1 MYNISDMKAPY
12 QAVIRGNWKDL
23 ETFFDHDINAFKIF
37 FPMTVAKDTPF
48 HIAVHS
54 KTDQPLRYLLERV
67 EQIDD
72 PTEANVFLTNDYENT
87 VLHEAAI
94 NYNIAAVKLL
104 VGENYVKPEQLLR
117 QNRSG
122 QTPLFKAASFG
133 STKVVRYL
141 ASQPGQTTRD
151 DTKLEDAHRTRNDG
165 ISITKLE
172 DAHRTRNDG
181 ISILHAAVRGEHF
194 GHSLSPCHHCIFV
207 YNIHFYRVTST
218 LNFPNAGTALEL
230 LKLDPGLEKLKD
242 EHGMTSLCLLT
253 NLQSAYTRSH
263 RKGLWHRLLHWCIP
277 TGHDNNDDANNVEE
291 DDGYVKVGDNQ
302 ILETINKSLWKYLIR
317 AGPPTVKK
325 IWEEERKHKFAFEL
339 ARKLIKNDDSWK
351 LSLTEDPVKYF
362 TLHRKREITD
372 KKTANSEQVTSESA
386 ENKEQIVNAVEDQ
399 VPETPLLAATRNG
412 MIEIVME
419 ILKEHPQAVEHI
431 SHKKQNIL
439 HVAASYRQREVFE
452 LVKEMEV
459 PTSRL
464 ILGIDDYSYT
474 VLQRVA
480 DTVNYHGGTRYGPA
494 YQLQEELEWF
504 KSVEDIMP
512 SFFTKHR
519 DKQNLTAKELFI
531 NKHKDELKEA
541 QKWIKQTSQSCSQVA
556 VLVATVVFA
565 AAFTVPGGTD
575 DKNGTPILLNSPF
588 FLFFSISDVISL
600 SSSLTAVVMFLSI
613 LTSSFELDDF
623 HRLLPRRL
631 TLGFALLFMSVA
643 TTMLAFTSTVILI
656 IQLDKRR
663 QWTLTLI
670 CCAAYFPVSVL
681 ALTHFPLFASF
692 VNTLKNLFMAVWE
705 APPCRLVVG
714 CLASVSNS
722 VRRLLPKKNSVLEK
736 GKD

>member
-23 ETFFDHDINAFKIF
+23 ETLFDHDINAFKIL
-37 FPMTVAKDTPF
+37 FPMTVAKDNAF
-48 HIAVHS
+48 HMAVHS

-72 PTEANVFLTNDYENT
+72 PTGAN
-87 VLHEAAI
+87 
-94 NYNIAAVKLL
+94 LL
-104 VGENYVKPEQLLR
+104 VEKNYVKAEQLLKR
-117 QNRSG
+117 NRSG

-141 ASQPGQTTRD
+141 ASQPGRTTN
-151 DTKLEDAHRTRNDG
+151 TKLEDAHRTRNDG
-165 ISITKLE
+165 IVELLSGSFLVIFVLSLNKSCLSVLFPT
-172 DAHRTRNDG
+172 G

-194 GHSLSPCHHCIFV
+194 
-207 YNIHFYRVTST
+207 
-218 LNFPNAGTALEL
+218 
-230 LKLDPGLEKLKD
+230 
-242 EHGMTSLCLLT
+242 
-253 NLQSAYTRSH
+253 
-263 RKGLWHRLLHWCIP
+263 
-277 TGHDNNDDANNVEE
+277 
-291 DDGYVKVGDNQ
+291 
-302 ILETINKSLWKYLIR
+302 
-317 AGPPTVKK
+317 VKK
-325 IWEEERKHKFAFEL
+325 IREEERKRKKL
-339 ARKLIKNDDSWK
+339 ARKLIKNDNSWQ

-362 TLHRKREITD
+362 RSLALERKREITD
-372 KKTANSEQVTSESA
+372 RKTENSEQVISESA
-386 ENKEQIVNAVEDQ
+386 EKQKQTVIAVEDQ
-399 VPETPLLAATRNG
+399 VPETPLLAATRTG
-412 MIEIVME
+412 IIEIVRE

-439 HVAASYRQREVFE
+439 HVAASYREREVFE
-452 LVKEMEV
+452 LVKEMEI

-464 ILGIDDYSYT
+464 ILGTEDDSYT
-474 VLQRVA
+474 VLQHVA

-531 NKHKDELKEA
+531 EKHTDKLKEA
-541 QKWIKQTSQSCSQVA
+541 QKWIKQTSHSCSQVA

-656 IQLDKRR
+656 IHLDKRR

-670 CCAAYFPVSVL
+670 CCAACFPVSVL

-692 VNTLKNLFMAVWE
+692 VNALKNLFMAVWE

-714 CLASVSNS
+714 CLASLSNS
-722 VRRLLPKKNSVLEK
+722 VRHLLPKKNSVLEK

>member
-1 MYNISDMKAPY
+1 MYNISDMRAPY
-12 QAVIRGNWKDL
+12 QAVIRANWKDL
-23 ETFFDHDINAFKIF
+23 ETFFDHDINAFKILL
-37 FPMTVAKDTPF
+37 PMTVAKDTAF

-54 KTDQPLRYLLERV
+54 KTDQPLKYLLERV
-67 EQIDD
+67 EQVGD
-72 PTEANVFLTNDYENT
+72 PTGANVFITNDYENT

-104 VGENYVKPEQLLR
+104 VEKNYVKAEQLLKW
-117 QNRSG
+117 NRSG

-151 DTKLEDAHRTRNDG
+151 ENNNTKLADAHR
-165 ISITKLE
+165 I
-172 DAHRTRNDG
+172 RNDG
-181 ISILHAAVRGEHF
+181 ISILHAAVRREHF
-194 GHSLSPCHHCIFV
+194 
-207 YNIHFYRVTST
+207 
-218 LNFPNAGTALEL
+218 ATAVEL
-230 LKLDPGLEKLKD
+230 LKLDPGLEKLKA

-263 RKGLWHRLLHWCIP
+263 RKGLWHRLLHWYIP
-277 TGHDNNDDANNVEE
+277 TGHNNNDHANNIDD
-291 DDGYVKVGDNQ
+291 DDGYVKTHDNNVANNIDNDDGYVKAGDNQ
-302 ILETINKSLWKYLIR
+302 CKNLCSRLKIYTGLETINKSLWKYLIG

-325 IWEEERKHKFAFEL
+325 IWEEERKRKFAFEL
-339 ARKLIKNDDSWK
+339 AQDQLKKFRGLDRNIEIK
-351 LSLTEDPVKYF
+351 
-362 TLHRKREITD
+362 D
-372 KKTANSEQVTSESA
+372 KKTENSEKVISE
-386 ENKEQIVNAVEDQ
+386 NQKQIVIEVEE
-399 VPETPLLAATRNG
+399 VPETPLLAATRTG
-412 MIEIVME
+412 MIEIVKA

-431 SHKKQNIL
+431 SPKKQNIL
-439 HVAASYRQREVFE
+439 HVAASYRQKEVFE
-452 LVKEMEV
+452 HVKEMKI

-464 ILGIDDYSYT
+464 ILGIDDESYT
-474 VLQRVA
+474 VLQHVA
-480 DTVNYHGGTRYGPA
+480 DTANYHGGTRYGPA

-504 KSVEDIMP
+504 KRVEDIMP

-519 DKQNLTAKELFI
+519 DKRDLTAKELFI
-531 NKHKDELKEA
+531 EKHSDKLKEA

-656 IQLDKRR
+656 IHLDKRP

-692 VNTLKNLFMAVWE
+692 VNTLKDLFMAVWE

-714 CLASVSNS
+714 GLASVSNS
-722 VRRLLPKKNSVLEK
+722 VRRLLPKKNSDLEK

>member
-1 MYNISDMKAPY
+1 MKAPY
-12 QAVIRGNWKDL
+12 QAVIREDWEDL
-23 ETFFDHDINAFKIF
+23 KAFFDSDNAFKIL

-48 HIAVHS
+48 HMAVHS

-67 EQIDD
+67 EQLQVGD
-72 PTEANVFLTNDYENT
+72 PTGASVFMTNDYENT

-94 NYNIAAVKLL
+94 NSNIAALL
-104 VGENYVKPEQLLR
+104 VEENYVKAEQLLKR
-117 QNRSG
+117 NRSG
-122 QTPLFKAASFG
+122 QTPLFKAASVG

-141 ASQPGQTTRD
+141 ASQRDQTTRD
-151 DTKLEDAHRTRNDG
+151 ENNNMKLEDTHR
-165 ISITKLE
+165 I
-172 DAHRTRNDG
+172 RNDG

-194 GHSLSPCHHCIFV
+194 GHSLSLSLYHCHIARGYGTDF
-207 YNIHFYRVTST
+207 ST
-218 LNFPNAGTALEL
+218 GV
-230 LKLDPGLEKLKD
+230 
-242 EHGMTSLCLLT
+242 
-253 NLQSAYTRSH
+253 
-263 RKGLWHRLLHWCIP
+263 CIP
-277 TGHDNNDDANNVEE
+277 TGHDNNDDANNIDD
-291 DDGYVKVGDNQ
+291 DDGYVKTHENNGDANNIDNDDRYVEAGDNH
-302 ILETINKSLWKYLIR
+302 S
-317 AGPPTVKK
+317 GPQTVKQ
-325 IWEEERKHKFAFEL
+325 IWEEERKRKFAFEL
-339 ARKLIKNDDSWK
+339 ARKLIKNDESWQRIR
-351 LSLTEDPVKYF
+351 TEDP
-362 TLHRKREITD
+362 HRKFRGLDCNIEIKD
-372 KKTANSEQVTSESA
+372 KKTENSEKVIS
-386 ENKEQIVNAVEDQ
+386 ENKKQTVIAVEDQ
-399 VPETPLLAATRNG
+399 VPETPLLAATRTG
-412 MIEIVME
+412 MIEIVRE

-452 LVKEMEV
+452 LVKEMKI

-464 ILGIDDYSYT
+464 ILGIDDDSYT
-474 VLQRVA
+474 VLQHVA

-504 KSVEDIMP
+504 KRVEDIMP

-519 DKQNLTAKELFI
+519 DKRDLTAKELFI
-531 NKHKDELKEA
+531 EKHSDKLQEA
-541 QKWIKQTSQSCSQVA
+541 QKWLKQTSQSCSQVA

-613 LTSSFELDDF
+613 LTSSFELYDF

-656 IQLDKRR
+656 IHLDKRR

-692 VNTLKNLFMAVWE
+692 VNTLKDLFMAVWE

-714 CLASVSNS
+714 GLASVSNS
-722 VRRLLPKKNSVLEK
+722 VRRLLPKKNSDLEK

>member
-1 MYNISDMKAPY
+1 MYNISYMKAPY
-12 QAVIRGNWKDL
+12 QAVIREDWEDL
-23 ETFFDHDINAFKIF
+23 KAFFDSDNAFKIL

-48 HIAVHS
+48 HMAVHS

-67 EQIDD
+67 EQLQVGD
-72 PTEANVFLTNDYENT
+72 PTGASVFMTNDYENT

-94 NYNIAAVKLL
+94 NSNIAAKLL
-104 VGENYVKPEQLLR
+104 VEENYVKAEQLLKR
-117 QNRSG
+117 NRSG
-122 QTPLFKAASFG
+122 QTPLFKAASVG

-141 ASQPGQTTRD
+141 ASQRDQTTRD
-151 DTKLEDAHRTRNDG
+151 ENNNMKLEDTHR
-165 ISITKLE
+165 I
-172 DAHRTRNDG
+172 RNDG

-194 GHSLSPCHHCIFV
+194 G
-207 YNIHFYRVTST
+207 
-218 LNFPNAGTALEL
+218 TALVL
-230 LKLDPGLEKLKD
+230 LKLDPGLEKLKTK
-242 EHGMTSLCLLT
+242 HGMTSLCLLT
-253 NLQSAYTRSH
+253 NLQSAYSRSH

-277 TGHDNNDDANNVEE
+277 TGHDNNDDANNIDD
-291 DDGYVKVGDNQ
+291 DDGYVKTHENNGDANNIDNDDRYVEAGDNHCKN
-302 ILETINKSLWKYLIR
+302 ICSRLKIYTVLETINKSLWKYLIG
-317 AGPPTVKK
+317 AGPQTVKQ
-325 IWEEERKHKFAFEL
+325 IWEEERKRKFAFEL
-339 ARKLIKNDDSWK
+339 ARKLIKNDESWQRIR
-351 LSLTEDPVKYF
+351 TEDP
-362 TLHRKREITD
+362 HRKFRGLDCNIEIKD
-372 KKTANSEQVTSESA
+372 KKTENSEKVIS
-386 ENKEQIVNAVEDQ
+386 ENKKQTVIAVEDQ
-399 VPETPLLAATRNG
+399 VPETPLLAATRTG
-412 MIEIVME
+412 MIEIVRE

-452 LVKEMEV
+452 LVKEMKI

-464 ILGIDDYSYT
+464 ILGIDDDSYT
-474 VLQRVA
+474 VLQHVA

-504 KSVEDIMP
+504 KRVEDIMP

-519 DKQNLTAKELFI
+519 DKRDLTAKELFI
-531 NKHKDELKEA
+531 EKHSDKLQEA
-541 QKWIKQTSQSCSQVA
+541 QKWLKQTSQSCSQVA

-613 LTSSFELDDF
+613 LTSSFELYDF

-656 IQLDKRR
+656 IHLDKRR

-692 VNTLKNLFMAVWE
+692 VNTLKDLFMAVWE

-714 CLASVSNS
+714 GLASVSNS
-722 VRRLLPKKNSVLEK
+722 VRRLLPKKNSDLEK

>member
-1 MYNISDMKAPY
+1 
-12 QAVIRGNWKDL
+12 
-23 ETFFDHDINAFKIF
+23 
-37 FPMTVAKDTPF
+37 MTVAKDTAF

-54 KTDQPLRYLLERV
+54 KTDQLLKYLLERV
-67 EQIDD
+67 EQVGD
-72 PTEANVFLTNDYENT
+72 PMGANVFITNDYENT
-87 VLHEAAI
+87 VLHEATI
-94 NYNIAAVKLL
+94 NYNIAEVKLL
-104 VGENYVKPEQLLR
+104 VEKNYVK
-117 QNRSG
+117 
-122 QTPLFKAASFG
+122 AD
-133 STKVVRYL
+133 TKVVRYL

-151 DTKLEDAHRTRNDG
+151 ENNNTKLEDAHR
-165 ISITKLE
+165 I
-172 DAHRTRNDG
+172 RNDG

-194 GHSLSPCHHCIFV
+194 G
-207 YNIHFYRVTST
+207 
-218 LNFPNAGTALEL
+218 
-230 LKLDPGLEKLKD
+230 
-242 EHGMTSLCLLT
+242 
-253 NLQSAYTRSH
+253 
-263 RKGLWHRLLHWCIP
+263 IP
-277 TGHDNNDDANNVEE
+277 TGRDNNDDANNI
-291 DDGYVKVGDNQ
+291 DDDHGYV
-302 ILETINKSLWKYLIR
+302 
-317 AGPPTVKK
+317 
-325 IWEEERKHKFAFEL
+325 
-339 ARKLIKNDDSWK
+339 K
-351 LSLTEDPVKYF
+351 LSLTEDPLKYF
-362 TLHRKREITD
+362 RSLALERKREITD
-372 KKTANSEQVTSESA
+372 RKTENSEQVISESA
-386 ENKEQIVNAVEDQ
+386 EKQEQTVIAVEDQ
-399 VPETPLLAATRNG
+399 VPETPLLAATRTG
-412 MIEIVME
+412 MIEIVRE

-452 LVKEMEV
+452 LVKEMKI

-464 ILGIDDYSYT
+464 ILGIDDDSYT
-474 VLQRVA
+474 VLQNVA

-531 NKHKDELKEA
+531 EKHTDKLKEA

-588 FLFFSISDVISL
+588 FLFFSISDVISS

-656 IQLDKRR
+656 IHLDKRR
-663 QWTLTLI
+663 QWTVTLI

-681 ALTHFPLFASF
+681 ALTHLPLFASF
-692 VNTLKNLFMAVWE
+692 VNALNNLFMAVWE

-722 VRRLLPKKNSVLEK
+722 VRRLLPKKSSVLEK
-736 GKD
+736 RKGLRFFSHRLVS